1 MTKQDFP
8 DLNSTAISTPDR
20 NWDRPAPSR
29 MSNSLPVLVNVWL
42 QQAKTG
48 PAAQIIYSAVSVIF
62 ISCFSTLCFCF
73 SPLTVVS
80 ILQFNLV
87 CSKSSLVE
95 ASQSIYMAGLLVG
108 ALVWGQMAD
117 R

>member
-1 MTKQDFP
+1 MCLF
-8 DLNSTAISTPDR
+8 L
-20 NWDRPAPSR
+20 
-29 MSNSLPVLVNVWL
+29 
-42 QQAKTG
+42 
-48 PAAQIIYSAVSVIF
+48 
-62 ISCFSTLCFCF
+62 
-73 SPLTVVS
+73 SPHHC
-80 ILQFNLV
+80 LQFNLV